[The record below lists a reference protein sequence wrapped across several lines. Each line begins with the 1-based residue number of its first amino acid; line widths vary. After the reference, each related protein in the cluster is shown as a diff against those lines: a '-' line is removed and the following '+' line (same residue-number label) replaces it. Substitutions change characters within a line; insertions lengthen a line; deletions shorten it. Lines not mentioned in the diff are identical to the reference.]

1 MRWLLL
7 LPLLVAC
14 SSAPAPV
21 APSPARPQAWLTRLD
36 AEHPLVGKIWSV
48 REARFVTEPEMLAKL
63 EGRVLLGEKHDNADH
78 HRLQA
83 QVLGA
88 LVKKRPVV
96 AFEMLEQA
104 QQPAI
109 DAARKEA
116 PHDAQHLATA
126 VAWDKS
132 GWPAFSLYAPV
143 VQAALDADLPIVGT
157 GIPRRKPGTPA
168 PALDTGAPLS
178 PDDERS
184 LTEELRESHCG
195 KLPEEHLPKMI
206 AMQRARDTAMAKAMV
221 AAPSGVLIAGTGHT
235 RKDRG
240 AGRDIPGAW
249 SVAFAEVDRTKPD
262 PAAYASRWNTTKLPF
277 DYVWFTPRANDDDP
291 CAGM

>member
-1 MRWLLL
+1 MRPWFLLSL
-7 LPLLVAC
+7 VVAC
-14 SSAPAPV
+14 SSAPAAV
-21 APSPARPQAWLTRLD
+21 APAPRPRTWATQLD
-36 AEHPLVGKIWSV
+36 ADHPLVGKIWSV
-48 REARFVTEPEMLAKL
+48 RESRFVTEPEMLAKL
-63 EGRVLLGEKHDNADH
+63 DGRVLLGEKHDNADH

-83 QVLGA
+83 EVLQA

-116 PHDAQHLATA
+116 PRDAQHLATA
-126 VAWDKS
+126 VGWEKS
-132 GWPAFSLYAPV
+132 GWPAFALYAPV
-143 VQAALDADLPIVGT
+143 FQTALDADLAIVGT
-157 GIPRRKPGTPA
+157 GIPRRKPGAPA
-168 PALDTGAPLS
+168 PALDTGAPLA

-195 KLPEEHLPKMI
+195 KLPEEVLPKMI
-206 AMQRARDTAMAKAMV
+206 AMQRARDTAMAKALDAV
-221 AAPSGVLIAGTGHT
+221 PWGVLVAGTGHT

-249 SVAFAEVDRTKPD
+249 SVAFAEVDKAKTD
-262 PAAYASRWNTTKLPF
+262 PASYAPRWNTTKLPF